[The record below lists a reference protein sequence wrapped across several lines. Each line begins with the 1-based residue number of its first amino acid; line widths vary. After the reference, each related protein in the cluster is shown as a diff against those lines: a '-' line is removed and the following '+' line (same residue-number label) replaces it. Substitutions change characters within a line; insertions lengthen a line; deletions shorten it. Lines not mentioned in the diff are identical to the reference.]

1 MKVTVQRVPF
11 LKSLEI
17 AASIVASRPQNEV
30 LRYVK
35 FTCDQQRFA
44 LEATD
49 NELAIVCNVKQS
61 IPDCSSYKDG
71 KALLLPSKVIPIL
84 KDCGGE
90 SVDIEVDSQ
99 LRITTQSGGFTLSMP
114 NPDEFPSVKID
125 ASENKAGV
133 PGVALADAIR
143 QTIYATDTESTRY
156 QLGGV
161 LFEIGDRLTC
171 VATDGRRLAVSKC
184 QLAGE
189 VPAVSGIV
197 PVRPLQAVSR
207 IIAAEGCGVSMIL
220 SNASAVFVC
229 GDISL
234 QTRLVEGRFPD
245 WRKVLPNT
253 NQFSTLK
260 CDAEK
265 FLSVVRQAAIVNDQ
279 ESRGIDLVITSGEL
293 TATARTA
300 EVGASSVVMGCEADT
315 PAKLT
320 VDHTYLADFLRSL
333 GKEQTVEMHYKS
345 SGDPVVLTFGDVTGV
360 IMPMARN

>member
-17 AASIVASRPQNEV
+17 AASIVASKPQSEV

-35 FTCDQQRFA
+35 FTFVGTHFT

-49 NELAIVCNVKQS
+49 NELSIVCNVADAVQTVWAN
-61 IPDCSSYKDG
+61 G

-125 ASENKAGV
+125 AAEGAAGV

-143 QTIYATDTESTRY
+143 QTIYATDLTSTRY

-161 LFEIGDRLTC
+161 LFDIGERLTC
-171 VATDGRRLAVSKC
+171 VATDGRRLAVSSC
-184 QLAGE
+184 QIAGE
-189 VPAVSGIV
+189 VAAVSGIV
-197 PVRPLQAVSR
+197 PIRPLQAVSR
-207 IIAAEGCGVSMIL
+207 IIAAEGCGVDVMID
-220 SNASAVFVC
+220 NRSAVFVC

-234 QTRLVEGRFPD
+234 QTRLVEGRYPD
-245 WRKVLPNT
+245 WRKVVPST
-253 NQFSTLK
+253 DGASTLR

-279 ESRGIDLVITSGEL
+279 DSRGIDLVISSGEL
-293 TATARTA
+293 TATAKTA
-300 EVGASSVVMGCEADT
+300 EVGASSVVMGCEADA

-333 GKEQTVEMHYKS
+333 GKEQTVEVRYKQ
-345 SGDPVVLTFGDVTGV
+345 SGDPVVLTSGDVLGV
-360 IMPMARN
+360 IMPMARV

>member
-35 FTCDQQRFA
+35 FDADSKTLQ
-44 LEATD
+44 ATD
-49 NELAIVCNVKQS
+49 NELSIVCNVAESMQYVS
-61 IPDCSSYKDG
+61 RPG
-71 KALLLPSKVIPIL
+71 KALLLPAKVIPIL

-184 QLAGE
+184 RLAGE

-207 IIAAEGCGVSMIL
+207 IIAAEGCGVSMTID
-220 SNASAVFVC
+220 NKSAVFVC

-234 QTRLVEGRFPD
+234 QTRLVEGRYPD
-245 WRKVLPNT
+245 WRKVLPST
-253 NQFSTLK
+253 DQSSTLK

-315 PAKLT
+315 EAKLT

-333 GKEQTVEMHYKS
+333 GKEQTVEMHYKQ
-345 SGDPVVLTFGDVTGV
+345 SGDPVVLTSGDVVGV
-360 IMPMARN
+360 IMPMARV